1 MSKLEIPSAEF
12 TPELVSGSV
21 KTAMKDAGAKSADL
35 WKVHPSKL
43 RVIEGFNG
51 RIRTSSYEEHVQNIK
66 QSIIENGY
74 YPDKPLAGYVAKEG
88 DENVIYVTE
97 GHTRHEAVQL
107 AIAEGHEIEAIPVV
121 VKPAGTS
128 VEDLTVALVTSNE
141 GRPFTTYEK
150 SLMIKR
156 LIGMGMDED
165 TIAKRL
171 MMTKKQVENLL
182 VLAGAPKQIR
192 DWVIADKISA
202 TLAIDELQKHGA
214 KAVERLK
221 KAIETAASKGK
232 KKASAK
238 HVEDKP
244 AKAKKAKAAAEPA
257 DDQGGDATPADTGK
271 SIDAADV
278 LADATACNINLG
290 SEETRAKIL
299 KFAATLLERF
309 GIEVFSDESA
319 GEDDPA
325 ADL

>member
-21 KTAMKDAGAKSADL
+21 KTAMRDASAKSADL
-35 WKVHPSKL
+35 WKVAPGKL

-51 RIRTSSYEEHVQNIK
+51 RIRTPAYEEHLQRIK

-74 YPDKPLAGYVAKEG
+74 YPDKPLAGYIAKEG

-97 GHTRHEAVQL
+97 GHTRFEAVRE
-107 AIAEGHEIEAIPVV
+107 AVAEGHEIESIPVV

-192 DWVIADKISA
+192 DWVIAEKISA
-202 TLAIDELQKHGA
+202 TFAIDELQKHGA

-221 KAIETAASKGK
+221 KAIETAAGKGK

-238 HVEDKP
+238 HVDDKP
-244 AKAKKAKAAAEPA
+244 AKAKKDKAKAETQA
-257 DDQGGDATPADTGK
+257 DDIGDDAPDNSK
-271 SIDAADV
+271 SIDAEAV
-278 LADATACNINLG
+278 FADARASYIYLG
-290 SEETRAKIL
+290 NGEFREKLL

-309 GIEVFSDESA
+309 GVEVFSDESDA
-319 GEDDPA
+319 EDDPA